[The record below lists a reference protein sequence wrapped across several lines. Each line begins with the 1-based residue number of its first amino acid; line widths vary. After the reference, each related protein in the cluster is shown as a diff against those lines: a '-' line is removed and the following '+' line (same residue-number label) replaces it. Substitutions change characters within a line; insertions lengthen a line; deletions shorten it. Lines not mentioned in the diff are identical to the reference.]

1 MKREISK
8 QYLSGTLSPK
18 EQYQVEDQLLENDFY
33 FEAMEGLEQLP
44 WAQCQKHLE
53 ETEFR
58 LIEEFSINQ
67 SAGPTKKIALTVIGL
82 FVSSLLA
89 TWYFTSGTQKTVDL
103 SPVPKESVST
113 AAIDQQ
119 FEVTSENNS
128 TLEVTSVDTAS
139 NLTQAKVVIDKESKK
154 DLVNTAATAPIKTT
168 STPPVQKRIDDAATH
183 ITVGR
188 IVDTRGIAIPNALVT
203 SGSESDTT
211 DKSGY
216 YALKI
221 AKGGTQI
228 LVTHLETEYFVEIDT
243 NQNWEIVLDIAQQTV
258 HDYYPMNA
266 ANRFK

>member
-1 MKREISK
+1 
-8 QYLSGTLSPK
+8 
-18 EQYQVEDQLLENDFY
+18 
-33 FEAMEGLEQLP
+33 MEGLEQLP

-53 ETEFR
+53 ETESR
-58 LIEEFSINQ
+58 LINEFSINQ
-67 SAGPTKKIALTVIGL
+67 GVGPTQKIALTVIGL

-113 AAIDQQ
+113 AAINQP

-128 TLEVTSVDTAS
+128 TPEVTSVDTAS
-139 NLTQAKVVIDKESKK
+139 NLTQDKIVVEKESKK
-154 DLVNTAATAPIKTT
+154 DRNTAATIETAIETEAETATIQSKV
-168 STPPVQKRIDDAATH
+168 TPPVQKRIDDATTH

-203 SGSESDTT
+203 SGSESDIT

-243 NQNWEIVLDIAQQTV
+243 NQNWEIILDIAQQTV

>member
-1 MKREISK
+1 MKRELSK

-18 EQYQVEDQLLENDFY
+18 EKYQIEDRLLENDFY
-33 FEAMEGLEQLP
+33 YEAMEGLEQLP

-53 ETEFR
+53 ETESR

-119 FEVTSENNS
+119 FEVASENNS
-128 TLEVTSVDTAS
+128 TPEVTSVDTAS
-139 NLTQAKVVIDKESKK
+139 NLTQAKVVVDKESKK
-154 DLVNTAATAPIKTT
+154 ARNTEATAAIKTKT
-168 STPPVQKRIDDAATH
+168 TPPVQKRIDDAATH

-243 NQNWEIVLDIAQQTV
+243 NQNWEIILDIAQQTV